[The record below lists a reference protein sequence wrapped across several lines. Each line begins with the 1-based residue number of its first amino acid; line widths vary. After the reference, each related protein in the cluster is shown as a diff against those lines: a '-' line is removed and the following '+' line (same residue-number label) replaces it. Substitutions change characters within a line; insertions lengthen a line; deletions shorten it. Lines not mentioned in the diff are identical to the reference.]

1 DIIMNLDSTD
11 FMQDF
16 PQDGKIYLNNASVSL
31 MPFSSIEA
39 MKNFLVNY
47 STKGPDSI
55 DSDIFLKE
63 KLIRIRRTISNL
75 IHCRP
80 EEIVFTQSTTDGV
93 NMVATGLSFDSKS
106 NVVIRGMAHEH
117 HANYYPW
124 LRLSQKLS
132 LKSLKTDLNG
142 FFDIKELHNLVDKNT
157 KCVALS
163 HALYNTGAI
172 LPVEEVGEYLEKNN
186 VPYFIDTAQT
196 VGCFGEYNFKKT
208 KSNFMSFNGS
218 KWLCGPM
225 GTGIFYCKKESS
237 KLLEPSSIGGESVMV
252 YDETSLAYKDIP
264 DKFQTGFRNYVGFVG
279 LEASINYMLQFG
291 LNNIHS
297 KIMKLSNQMREELSK
312 ISGITLFGPE
322 DQSKR
327 TSIVSFSIDG
337 QEPQKIVELLEKK
350 KIVIAVREIVDK
362 KILRASPHFFNSE
375 EEIQKVVD
383 EIRKL

>member
-1 DIIMNLDSTD
+1 MNLDSTD

-237 KLLEPSSIGGESVMV
+237 KLLEPASIGGESAMV

-264 DKFQTGFRNYVGFVG
+264 DRFQTGFRNYVGFVG

-322 DQSKR
+322 NQSKR
-327 TSIVSFSIDG
+327 TSIVSFSIDD

>member
-1 DIIMNLDSTD
+1 MNLDSTD
-11 FMQDF
+11 FTQDF

-47 STKGPDSI
+47 SIKGPDSI
-55 DSDIFLKE
+55 DSDVFLKE

-132 LKSLKTDLNG
+132 VKSLKTDLNG

-163 HALYNTGAI
+163 HALYNTGVI
-172 LPVEEVGEYLEKNN
+172 LPVEEIGEYLEKNN

-196 VGCFGEYNFKKT
+196 VGCFGEYDFKKT

-237 KLLEPSSIGGESVMV
+237 KLLEPSSIGGESAMV

-291 LNNIHS
+291 LNNIRS

>member
-1 DIIMNLDSTD
+1 
-11 FMQDF
+11 
-16 PQDGKIYLNNASVSL
+16 
-31 MPFSSIEA
+31 
-39 MKNFLVNY
+39 
-47 STKGPDSI
+47 
-55 DSDIFLKE
+55 
-63 KLIRIRRTISNL
+63 
-75 IHCRP
+75 
-80 EEIVFTQSTTDGV
+80 
-93 NMVATGLSFDSKS
+93 MVATGLSFDSKS

-172 LPVEEVGEYLEKNN
+172 LPVEEIGEYLEKNN

-196 VGCFGEYNFKKT
+196 VGCFGEYDFKKT

-237 KLLEPSSIGGESVMV
+237 KLLKPSYIGGESAMV

-291 LNNIHS
+291 LNNIRS

>member
-1 DIIMNLDSTD
+1 L
-11 FMQDF
+11 
-16 PQDGKIYLNNASVSL
+16 KI
-31 MPFSSIEA
+31 
-39 MKNFLVNY
+39 
-47 STKGPDSI
+47 
-55 DSDIFLKE
+55 
-63 KLIRIRRTISNL
+63 
-75 IHCRP
+75 
-80 EEIVFTQSTTDGV
+80 
-93 NMVATGLSFDSKS
+93 
-106 NVVIRGMAHEH
+106 
-117 HANYYPW
+117 
-124 LRLSQKLS
+124 
-132 LKSLKTDLNG
+132 DLNG

-172 LPVEEVGEYLEKNN
+172 LPVEEIGEYLEKNN

-196 VGCFGEYNFKKT
+196 VGCFGEYDFKKT

-237 KLLEPSSIGGESVMV
+237 KLLEPSSIGGESAMV

-291 LNNIHS
+291 LNNIRS

-362 KILRASPHFFNSE
+362 KILRASPHFFNSG

>member
-1 DIIMNLDSTD
+1 MNLDSTD

-47 STKGPDSI
+47 SIKGPDSI
-55 DSDIFLKE
+55 DSDVFLKE

-172 LPVEEVGEYLEKNN
+172 LPVEEIGEYLEKNN

-196 VGCFGEYNFKKT
+196 VGCFGEYDFKKT

-237 KLLEPSSIGGESVMV
+237 KLLEPSSIGGESAMV
-252 YDETSLAYKDIP
+252 YDETNLVYKDIP

-291 LNNIHS
+291 LNNIRS

>member
-1 DIIMNLDSTD
+1 MNLDSTD

-47 STKGPDSI
+47 SANGPDSI
-55 DSDIFLKE
+55 DSDVFLKE
-63 KLIRIRRTISNL
+63 KLIRIRWTISNL

-172 LPVEEVGEYLEKNN
+172 LPVEEIGEYLEKNN
-186 VPYFIDTAQT
+186 VSYFIDTAQT
-196 VGCFGEYNFKKT
+196 VGCFGEYDFKKT

-237 KLLEPSSIGGESVMV
+237 KLLEPSSIGGESAMV
-252 YDETSLAYKDIP
+252 YDETNLAYKDIP

-291 LNNIHS
+291 LNNIRS
-297 KIMKLSNQMREELSK
+297 KIMNLSNQMREELSK

-337 QEPQKIVELLEKK
+337 QDPQKIVELLEKK

>member
-1 DIIMNLDSTD
+1 MNLDSTD

-47 STKGPDSI
+47 SANGPDSI
-55 DSDIFLKE
+55 NSDVFLKE

-80 EEIVFTQSTTDGV
+80 EEVVFTQSTTDGV
-93 NMVATGLSFDSKS
+93 NMVATGLSFNSKS

-124 LRLSQKLS
+124 LRLSQELS

-172 LPVEEVGEYLEKNN
+172 LPVEEIGEYLEKNN

-196 VGCFGEYNFKKT
+196 VGCFGEYDFKKT

-237 KLLEPSSIGGESVMV
+237 KLLEPSSIGGESAMV

-291 LNNIHS
+291 LNNIRN
-297 KIMKLSNQMREELSK
+297 KIMNLSNQMRGELSK

>member
-1 DIIMNLDSTD
+1 MNLDSTD

-47 STKGPDSI
+47 SAKGPDSI
-55 DSDIFLKE
+55 DSDVFLKE

-172 LPVEEVGEYLEKNN
+172 LPVEEIGEYLEKNN

-196 VGCFGEYNFKKT
+196 VGCFGEYDFKKT

-237 KLLEPSSIGGESVMV
+237 RLLEPSSIGGESAMV
-252 YDETSLAYKDIP
+252 YDETNLVYKDIP

-327 TSIVSFSIDG
+327 TGIVSFSIDG

>member
-1 DIIMNLDSTD
+1 
-11 FMQDF
+11 
-16 PQDGKIYLNNASVSL
+16 
-31 MPFSSIEA
+31 
-39 MKNFLVNY
+39 
-47 STKGPDSI
+47 
-55 DSDIFLKE
+55 
-63 KLIRIRRTISNL
+63 
-75 IHCRP
+75 
-80 EEIVFTQSTTDGV
+80 
-93 NMVATGLSFDSKS
+93 
-106 NVVIRGMAHEH
+106 MAHEH

-172 LPVEEVGEYLEKNN
+172 LPVEEIGEYLEKNN

-196 VGCFGEYNFKKT
+196 VGCFGEYDFKKT

-237 KLLEPSSIGGESVMV
+237 KLLEPSSIGGESAMV

-291 LNNIHS
+291 LNNIRS

-322 DQSKR
+322 EQSKR

-337 QEPQKIVELLEKK
+337 QEPQKIVELLERK

>member
-1 DIIMNLDSTD
+1 MNLNSTD
-11 FMQDF
+11 FIQDF
-16 PQDGKIYLNNASVSL
+16 PQSGKIYLNNASVSL

-39 MKNFLVNY
+39 MKNFLVDYNV
-47 STKGPDSI
+47 KGPDSI
-55 DSDIFLKE
+55 DSDVFLKE
-63 KLIRIRRTISNL
+63 KLIRIRRTVSNL

-93 NMVATGLSFDSKS
+93 NMVATGLSFDPKS
-106 NVVIRGMAHEH
+106 NVVIRGMGHEH

-124 LRLSQKLS
+124 LRLSQKLT
-132 LKSLKTDLNG
+132 LKSLKTDLSG

-172 LPVEEVGEYLEKNN
+172 LPVEEIGEYLEKNN

-196 VGCFGEYNFKKT
+196 VGCFGEYDFKKT

-237 KLLEPSSIGGESVMV
+237 KLLEPSSIGGESAMV
-252 YDETSLAYKDIP
+252 YDETNLAYKDIP

-291 LNNIHS
+291 LNNIRS
-297 KIMKLSNQMREELSK
+297 KIMNLSNQMREELSK

-322 DQSKR
+322 EQSKR

-337 QEPQKIVELLEKK
+337 QDPQKIVELLEKK
-350 KIVIAVREIVDK
+350 NIVIAVREIVDK

>member
-1 DIIMNLDSTD
+1 MNLDSTD

-47 STKGPDSI
+47 SAKGPDSI
-55 DSDIFLKE
+55 DSDVFLKE

-172 LPVEEVGEYLEKNN
+172 LPVEEIGEYLEKNN

-196 VGCFGEYNFKKT
+196 VGCFGEYDFKKT

-237 KLLEPSSIGGESVMV
+237 RLLEPSSIGGESAMV
-252 YDETSLAYKDIP
+252 YDETNLVYKDIP

-327 TSIVSFSIDG
+327 TGIVSFSIDG

-362 KILRASPHFFNSE
+362 RILRASPHFFNSE

>member
-1 DIIMNLDSTD
+1 MNLDSTD

-47 STKGPDSI
+47 SIKGPDSI
-55 DSDIFLKE
+55 DSDVFLKE

-172 LPVEEVGEYLEKNN
+172 LPVEEIGEYLEKNN

-196 VGCFGEYNFKKT
+196 VGCFGEYDFKKT

-237 KLLEPSSIGGESVMV
+237 KLLEPSSIGGESAMV

-291 LNNIHS
+291 LNNIRS

>member
-1 DIIMNLDSTD
+1 MNLDSTD

-16 PQDGKIYLNNASVSL
+16 PQDEKIYLNNASVSL

-47 STKGPDSI
+47 SIKGPDSI
-55 DSDIFLKE
+55 DSDVFLKE

-132 LKSLKTDLNG
+132 LKSLKIYLNG
-142 FFDIKELHNLVDKNT
+142 FFDIKELHSLVDKNT

-172 LPVEEVGEYLEKNN
+172 LPVEEIGEYLEKNN

-196 VGCFGEYNFKKT
+196 VGCFGEYDFKKT
-208 KSNFMSFNGS
+208 KSDFMSFNGS

-237 KLLEPSSIGGESVMV
+237 KLLEPTSIGGESAMV
-252 YDETSLAYKDIP
+252 YDETNLAYKDIP

-291 LNNIHS
+291 LDNIRS

-322 DQSKR
+322 DESKR

>member
-1 DIIMNLDSTD
+1 MNLDSTD

-47 STKGPDSI
+47 SIKGPDSI
-55 DSDIFLKE
+55 DSDVFLKE

-132 LKSLKTDLNG
+132 LKSLKIDLNG

-172 LPVEEVGEYLEKNN
+172 LPVEEIGEYLEKNN

-196 VGCFGEYNFKKT
+196 VGCFGEYDFKKT

-237 KLLEPSSIGGESVMV
+237 KLLEPSSIGGESAMV

-291 LNNIHS
+291 LNNIRS

-362 KILRASPHFFNSE
+362 KILRASPHFFNSG

>member
-1 DIIMNLDSTD
+1 MNLDSTD
-11 FMQDF
+11 FTQDF

-47 STKGPDSI
+47 SIKGPDSI
-55 DSDIFLKE
+55 DSDVFLKE

-172 LPVEEVGEYLEKNN
+172 LPVEEIGEYLEKNN

-196 VGCFGEYNFKKT
+196 VGCFGEYDFKKT

-237 KLLEPSSIGGESVMV
+237 KLLEPTSIGGESAMV
-252 YDETSLAYKDIP
+252 YDETNLAYKDIP

-291 LNNIHS
+291 LNNIRS

>member
-1 DIIMNLDSTD
+1 MNLDSTD

-47 STKGPDSI
+47 SANGPDSI
-55 DSDIFLKE
+55 DSDVFLKE
-63 KLIRIRRTISNL
+63 KLIRIRRTVSNL

-172 LPVEEVGEYLEKNN
+172 LPVEEIGEYLEKNN

-196 VGCFGEYNFKKT
+196 VGCFGEYDFKKT

-237 KLLEPSSIGGESVMV
+237 KLLEPSSIGGESAMV
-252 YDETSLAYKDIP
+252 YDETNLAYKDIP

-291 LNNIHS
+291 LNNIRS
-297 KIMKLSNQMREELSK
+297 KIMNLSNQMREELSK

-337 QEPQKIVELLEKK
+337 QDPQKIVELLEKK

>member
-1 DIIMNLDSTD
+1 MNLDSTD

-16 PQDGKIYLNNASVSL
+16 PQNGKIYLNNASVSL

-47 STKGPDSI
+47 STKGPDSM
-55 DSDIFLKE
+55 DSDVFLKE

-172 LPVEEVGEYLEKNN
+172 LPVEEIGEYLEKNN

-237 KLLEPSSIGGESVMV
+237 KLLEPSSIGGESAMV

-291 LNNIHS
+291 LNNIRS

>member
-1 DIIMNLDSTD
+1 MNLDSID

-47 STKGPDSI
+47 SIKGPDSI
-55 DSDIFLKE
+55 DSDVFLKE

-172 LPVEEVGEYLEKNN
+172 LPVEEIGEYLEKNN

-196 VGCFGEYNFKKT
+196 VGCFGEYDFKKT
-208 KSNFMSFNGS
+208 KSDFMSFNGS

-237 KLLEPSSIGGESVMV
+237 KLLEPTSIGGESAMV
-252 YDETSLAYKDIP
+252 YDETNLAYKDIP

-291 LNNIHS
+291 LNNIRS

-322 DQSKR
+322 DESKR

>member
-1 DIIMNLDSTD
+1 MNLDSTD
-11 FMQDF
+11 FIQDF
-16 PQDGKIYLNNASVSL
+16 PQGGKIYLNNASVSL
-31 MPFSSIEA
+31 MPLSSIEA

-47 STKGPDSI
+47 SAKGPDSI

-63 KLIRIRRTISNL
+63 KLIRIRRTVSNL

-106 NVVIRGMAHEH
+106 NVVIRGMGHEH

-124 LRLSQKLS
+124 LRLSQKLT

-196 VGCFGEYNFKKT
+196 VGCFGEYDFKKT

-225 GTGIFYCKKESS
+225 GTGIFYCKKEAS
-237 KLLEPSSIGGESVMV
+237 KLLEPSSIGGESAMV
-252 YDETSLAYKDIP
+252 YDETNLAYKDIP

-291 LNNIHS
+291 LNNIRS
-297 KIMKLSNQMREELSK
+297 KIMNLSNQMREELSK

-337 QEPQKIVELLEKK
+337 QDPQKIVELLEKK

>member
-1 DIIMNLDSTD
+1 MNLDSTD

-47 STKGPDSI
+47 SIKGPDSI
-55 DSDIFLKE
+55 DSDVFLKE

-124 LRLSQKLS
+124 LRLSQKLL

-172 LPVEEVGEYLEKNN
+172 LPVEEIGEYLEKNN

-196 VGCFGEYNFKKT
+196 VGCFGEYDFKKT

-237 KLLEPSSIGGESVMV
+237 KLLEPSSIGGESAMV

-291 LNNIHS
+291 LNNIRS

-362 KILRASPHFFNSE
+362 KILRASPHFFNSG